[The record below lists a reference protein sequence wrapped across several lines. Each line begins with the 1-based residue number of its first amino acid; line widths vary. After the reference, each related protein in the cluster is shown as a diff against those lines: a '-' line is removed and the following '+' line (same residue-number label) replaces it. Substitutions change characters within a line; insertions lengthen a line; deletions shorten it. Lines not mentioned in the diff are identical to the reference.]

1 MDDVFVSLSTMK
13 ICIVLLVLFISACSP
28 KPQPNTIAISLTNN
42 KQSLQFKGLDQDIMG
57 EVSRDTIGKGWQEL
71 VPVYRMPADTD
82 MKSYQPEQPGKYQI
96 VDSTVVFT
104 PDTPF
109 AAGQTYFV
117 RWYRF
122 DKGKKAS
129 DYLRG
134 LQRPGQTQFT
144 DLIFKQ

>member
-1 MDDVFVSLSTMK
+1 MNKLFF
-13 ICIVLLVLFISACSP
+13 LLLCFCAACSP
-28 KPQPNTIAISLTNN
+28 GSQPNNISISITNN
-42 KQSLQFKGLDQDIMG
+42 KQSLQFRGLDQDIIG

-134 LQRPGQTQFT
+134 LQRPGQIQFT

>member
-1 MDDVFVSLSTMK
+1 MHKTFRLIAFLGCIGLFFLLSCTQ
-13 ICIVLLVLFISACSP
+13 SA
-28 KPQPNTIAISLTNN
+28 KQPNTITIALTNN
-42 KQSLQFKGLDQDIMG
+42 KTSLRFNGLDPGVIG
-57 EVSRDTIGKGWQEL
+57 EVSRDTIGKGWQGL

-82 MKSYQPEQPGKYQI
+82 MKNYQTEQPGKYRV
-96 VDSTVVFT
+96 VDSAVVFT

-109 AAGQTYFV
+109 AANQTYFV

-122 DKGKKAS
+122 ESGKKAS

-134 LQRPGQTQFT
+134 SRRPGQTQFT